1 MIFTHSRMQAEKS
14 CFVVIPDFFK
24 TMLDQGQTL
33 HEEFVDV
40 VVRDKKKGVSGGRVL
55 VKSPVFSILEEPKEL
70 ADIVVD
76 EVVTSV
82 DDLGEED
89 DEDDDKCNGLKLT
102 SSRYSDPLLKTILT
116 LVYRS

>member
-1 MIFTHSRMQAEKS
+1 M
-14 CFVVIPDFFK
+14 VIPDFFK

-40 VVRDKKKGVSGGRVL
+40 VVRDRTKGVSGGRVL

-89 DEDDDKCNGLKLT
+89 EDEDKCNGLKLT
-102 SSRYSDPLLKTILT
+102 SSR
-116 LVYRS
+116 